1 MATAETTIEV
11 KFERPP
17 WLVSSEMQERVGMAQ
32 RTAICRSGDF
42 QTREEGGELYI
53 EGRFATFTGAYEMGD
68 WGVERVDAHAFDETL
83 GDDVRALVNH
93 DTTLVLGRTR
103 AGTLALWTDEAGLMG
118 RIRINRNDQDAVNC
132 YERVKRG
139 DVSQCSFGFEIL
151 DENREQLP
159 DGRTQWTLTRVKLYE
174 VSVCTFP
181 AYEDTEVAARSR
193 EMEDVRVRALD
204 AWRTRMLEKIKPEKE
219 DKTDGS

>member
-1 MATAETTIEV
+1 
-11 KFERPP
+11 
-17 WLVSSEMQERVGMAQ
+17 MQTPDNNKGQQ
-32 RTAICRSGDF
+32 RTMLLRGADF

-53 EGRFATFTGAYEMGD
+53 EGRFATFTGVYEMGD

-103 AGTLALWTDEAGLMG
+103 AGTLALWTDETGLAG
-118 RIRINRNDQDAVNC
+118 RIKINRNDQDAVNC

-139 DVSQCSFGFEIL
+139 DVTQCSFGFDII
-151 DENREQLP
+151 DEEREQLP
-159 DGRTQWTLTRVKLYE
+159 DGRTQWTLMRVKLYE

-193 EMEDVRVRALD
+193 EMEDVRTRELE
-204 AWRTRMLEKIKPEKE
+204 AWRGRMIGRLYKKKE
-219 DKTDGS
+219 EN

>member
-1 MATAETTIEV
+1 MRTHDNNT
-11 KFERPP
+11 ERRMM
-17 WLVSSEMQERVGMAQ
+17 LLRG
-32 RTAICRSGDF
+32 TDF
-42 QTREEGGELYI
+42 QTREEDGELYI
-53 EGRFATFTGAYEMGD
+53 EGHFATFTGAYEMGD
-68 WGVERVDAHAFDETL
+68 WGVERVDSKAFDGTL
-83 GDDVRALVNH
+83 GDDIRALVNH

-103 AGTLALWTDEAGLMG
+103 AGTLALWTDEDGLAG

-139 DVSQCSFGFEIL
+139 DVTQCSFGFDIL
-151 DENREQLP
+151 DEEREQLP

-193 EMEDVRVRALD
+193 ELEDVRARELD
-204 AWRTRMLEKIKPEKE
+204 IWRGRMLRKIYNKE
-219 DKTDGS
+219 DEKNGS

>member
-1 MATAETTIEV
+1 
-11 KFERPP
+11 
-17 WLVSSEMQERVGMAQ
+17 MQTPDQIKKQQ
-32 RTAICRSGDF
+32 RTMLLRGADF

-53 EGRFATFTGAYEMGD
+53 EGRFATFTGSYEMGD

-103 AGTLALWTDEAGLMG
+103 AGTLALWTDETGLMG

-151 DENREQLP
+151 DEDREQLP
-159 DGRTQWTLTRVKLYE
+159 DGRTQWTLMRVKLYE

-193 EMEDVRVRALD
+193 EMKDVRARALD